1 MDDSE
6 QEKGVL
12 VNTKWPALGMRGVR
26 GMGLGTWADA
36 ECNGYFSPL
45 HRVAHR
51 MGKWKFANITHDVP
65 RLLILGKLEVAQ
77 FFFRCSC
84 FSETLY
90 VLKDSK
96 M

>member
-12 VNTKWPALGMRGVR
+12 VNTKWPPQGMRGVR

-36 ECNGYFSPL
+36 ECNGYFIPL

-51 MGKWKFANITHDVP
+51 MGSGN
-65 RLLILGKLEVAQ
+65 LQILHMMYHA
-77 FFFRCSC
+77 F
-84 FSETLY
+84 
-90 VLKDSK
+90 
-96 M
+96 

>member
-26 GMGLGTWADA
+26 GMGLGTWAGA
-36 ECNGYFSPL
+36 ECNGYFSSL

-51 MGKWKFANITHDVP
+51 TGKWKFANITHDVSL
-65 RLLILGKLEVAQ
+65 LLILGKLEVAG
-77 FFFRCSC
+77 FLFTFH
-84 FSETLY
+84 
-90 VLKDSK
+90 VLVKPS
-96 M
+96 MY

>member
-6 QEKGVL
+6 QKKGVL
-12 VNTKWPALGMRGVR
+12 VNTKWPPLGMRGVR

-45 HRVAHR
+45 HRVAHW

-65 RLLILGKLEVAQ
+65 RLSILGKLEIAG
-77 FFFRCSC
+77 FFSSIFM
-84 FSETLY
+84 FQ
-90 VLKDSK
+90 
-96 M
+96 

>member
-12 VNTKWPALGMRGVR
+12 VNTKWPPLGMRGVR

-45 HRVAHR
+45 HRVVYR
-51 MGKWKFANITHDVP
+51 MGKLKFANIKHDVL
-65 RLLILGKLEVAQ
+65 RLLILGKLEIAG
-77 FFFRCSC
+77 FFSSYIFM
-84 FSETLY
+84 F
-90 VLKDSK
+90 
-96 M
+96 